1 MAQRLLYRNAAGR
14 GTSNQA
20 VVSLDIVLCTGG
32 EFVMYHF
39 VLYCCDWVMQ

>member
-20 VVSLDIVLCTGG
+20 VVSFDIVLCNVIECYTK
-32 EFVMYHF
+32 YK
-39 VLYCCDWVMQ
+39 YKYKYKYK